1 MNLNLF
7 DYAETSVGLKVR
19 SGEKIGG
26 KYVHEIDH
34 KSKPSGYELRTII
47 F

>member
-7 DYAETSVGLKVR
+7 EYGETSFGLKVR

-26 KYVHEIDH
+26 KYVREIDH
-34 KSKPSGYELRTII
+34 KSNQAVTNSEP
-47 F
+47 